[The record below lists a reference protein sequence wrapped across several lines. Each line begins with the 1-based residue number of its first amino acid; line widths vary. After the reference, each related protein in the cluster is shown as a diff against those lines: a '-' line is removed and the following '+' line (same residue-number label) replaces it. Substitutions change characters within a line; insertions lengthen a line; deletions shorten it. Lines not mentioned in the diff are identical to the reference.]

1 MGGPNVTRHCCN
13 GGRVTHDALIDPQ
26 KWRECW
32 LWYRNAPHQ
41 EEAILRLYKHLKET
55 DPCLLSV
62 NAEWFVGYTKRDKLV
77 HSFMHPEGE

>member
-1 MGGPNVTRHCCN
+1 VSRHCCN

-26 KWRECW
+26 RWRDCW

-55 DPCLLSV
+55 DPSLLSV
-62 NAEWFVGYTKRDKLV
+62 NAEWFVDYTKRDQLV
-77 HSFMHPEGE
+77 HSFMFPEGE